1 MDPFTIE
8 PELLVRLWTVFANH
22 TRHTQSSQYD
32 HPVGVFAQIAGWRCC
47 CFYLASSPVPH
58 SKQPPAINPPATPIE
73 SWQNPAPPLSQN
85 ALRGLLAA
93 NLSGLETG
101 GYMLVIV
108 RLDAG
113 KATEVRALM
122 SSGSLIADQEICQ
135 FVLDHWIFNPKAT
148 GVYKLPVLLR
158 TGL

>member
-1 MDPFTIE
+1 
-8 PELLVRLWTVFANH
+8 
-22 TRHTQSSQYD
+22 
-32 HPVGVFAQIAGWRCC
+32 VGVFAQKAELTPR
-47 CFYLASSPVPH
+47 SPGT
-58 SKQPPAINPPATPIE
+58 IRRRRNTPILQYSNTPLVPE
-73 SWQNPAPPLSQN
+73 LSQN
-85 ALRGLLAA
+85 ALRGLVAA

-122 SSGSLIADQEICQ
+122 SSGSLIADKEICQ
-135 FVLDHWIFNPKAT
+135 FVLDHWVFNPKAT

-158 TGL
+158 AGL